1 MKLVMATQ
9 NAKKVE
15 EMSHVLGALGVEVVS
30 QAELGVKID
39 VEETGETFTEN
50 ARLKAEAV
58 MKATGLPAIAD
69 DSGLCVDA
77 LGGAPGVYSARY
89 GGEGLS
95 DKERY
100 MLLLQALSGQTNRA
114 AHFHSSIVCVFP
126 NGDELVSEGDCH
138 GTVAF
143 VPMGDDGFGY
153 NPIFFVPDK
162 RKTFAQMPLEERS
175 SISHR
180 GKALREFKV
189 ILEEYLKGKN

>member
-9 NAKKVE
+9 NPKKVE

-30 QAELGVKID
+30 QGELGVKVD

-50 ARLKAEAV
+50 ARLKARAV
-58 MKATGLPAIAD
+58 MEATGMPAIAD

-77 LGGAPGVYSARY
+77 LNGAPGVYSARY
-89 GGEGLS
+89 GGEGLT

-100 MLLLQALSGQTNRA
+100 TLLLQALSGQTNRA

-126 NGDELVSEGDCH
+126 DGGELVAEGDCY
-138 GTVAF
+138 GAVAF

-162 RKTFAQMPLEERS
+162 RKTFAQMSLEERS

-180 GKALREFKV
+180 GKALRAFKAM
-189 ILEEYLKGKN
+189 LEDYLKGKE

>member
-15 EMSHVLGALGVEVVS
+15 EMRHVLGALGVEVVS
-30 QAELGVKID
+30 QGELGVKID

-58 MKATGLPAIAD
+58 VKATGMPAIAD
-69 DSGLCVDA
+69 DSGICVDA

-100 MLLLQALSGQTNRA
+100 MLLLRAVSGQTNRA

-126 NGDELVSEGDCH
+126 NGDELVAEGDCH

-143 VPMGDDGFGY
+143 APMGDDGFGY
-153 NPIFFVPDK
+153 NPIFFVPEK

-189 ILEEYLKGKN
+189 MLEDYLKGKE

>member
-15 EMSHVLGALGVEVVS
+15 EMRHVLGALGVEVIS
-30 QAELGVKID
+30 QGELGVKVD
-39 VEETGETFTEN
+39 VEETGETFTDN

-58 MKATGLPAIAD
+58 MKATGMPAIAD
-69 DSGLCVDA
+69 DSGICVDA

-89 GGEGLS
+89 GGDGLD
-95 DKERY
+95 DKARY
-100 MLLLQALSGQTNRA
+100 MLLLKALSGQTNRA

-126 NGDELVSEGDCH
+126 NGDELVAEGDCH
-138 GTVAF
+138 GTIAF
-143 VPMGDDGFGY
+143 APMGDDGFGY
-153 NPIFFVPDK
+153 NPIFFVPEK

-189 ILEEYLKGKN
+189 MLEDYLKGNK